1 MSTTILQNVFLPT
14 QIPGCQI
21 WLDAAD
27 PSVVVKSGTTVTAW
41 NDKSGNGYNLNT
53 LPMNQY
59 LGIGNAIYP
68 SVGTAINKLST
79 IYFSPWAGLKQA
91 TVVNG
96 AKNFYWVGR
105 ISSDS
110 ADSYFLMGADTT
122 YDWHANGGVNTTIL
136 ASAYAQAGLLA
147 ASPASQYT
155 SGANAVVNTSFSNI
169 VYPSAGDIS
178 LLSVAGITGNTR
190 YQGVCFDRQD
200 HTGWCG
206 DLAEVVIYST
216 ALTTAQH
223 QQVEGYLAQK
233 WGLQTSLPPNHP
245 YRYSAYFTNQAYV
258 STIVSPTVTNRFNNA
273 SFNPASLPGCQLWF
287 DAADR
292 TSMTFSGSTVTQWND
307 KSGNGR
313 NATNGGYVA
322 PTYSATGF
330 NGGYPGLLF
339 NGSSSMLNTPALLP
353 TPVLSSNGT
362 DTTIFVVFN
371 YTGRPVS
378 GGFGLYGL
386 GSQANAYVVRTPWNA
401 GGDAGGAII
410 DTTSATLTS
419 RIVAQFGS
427 ANPAQLYSIFRS
439 GASHYFYQFGSLT
452 ASNLSSSG
460 TVGTTSQTFGIGGGI
475 ADTIFFNSYIS
486 ELIIYNVAITT
497 DQRQQVEG
505 YLAWKWGLVVNLP
518 PTHPYK
524 KTSAVF
530 VTQPTTLAILQG
542 NPLNSMMVSNR
553 FNPTSIAGSVLWLD
567 GKDTSSAS
575 MTLSGTTVITWKDKS
590 GGAHNATSVNNPK
603 LLSSGGVSFN
613 GASSQYFT
621 MAVPY
626 TNTNTMFMVASP
638 VASTTVN
645 SYYFNTQN
653 PNYCGAMFLGG
664 YNNSYVCAFYPANP
678 SVEGNPSQ
686 EPVLSASLPTNPFL
700 VTSVKTAGVSAF
712 GYYNGAQAYSQGD
725 TATTGPSYWDFLGAA
740 GVGYNYI
747 TANIYEIIFYNSAL
761 TTSQRQQI
769 EGYLAWKWGLQGSLP
784 ATHPYKSFPPP
795 P

>member
-41 NDKSGNGYNLNT
+41 NDKSGNGYNLNA

-233 WGLQTSLPPNHP
+233 WGLQTSLPSDHP

-258 STIVSPTVTNRFNNA
+258 STIVSPTVTNRFTNA
-273 SFNPASLPGCQLWF
+273 AFLPTTIPGCTLWL
-287 DAADR
+287 DGADR
-292 TSMTFSGSTVTQWND
+292 ASMTFTSGSTTNVATWND
-307 KSGNGR
+307 KSGNG
-313 NATNGGYVA
+313 NTAT
-322 PTYSATGF
+322 S
-330 NGGYPGLLF
+330 L
-339 NGSSSMLNTPALLP
+339 
-353 TPVLSSNGT
+353 
-362 DTTIFVVFN
+362 
-371 YTGRPVS
+371 
-378 GGFGLYGL
+378 
-386 GSQANAYVVRTPWNA
+386 
-401 GGDAGGAII
+401 
-410 DTTSATLTS
+410 
-419 RIVAQFGS
+419 GS
-427 ANPAQLYSIFRS
+427 ANPILTQSLINGFQGISFPNTGTSPNPTYFFDGPISLTGASISYFIVCVPSSVSVMAGSPRILALAATGAVDYTSASYLVALYQSGNFGAYRIS
-439 GASHYFYQFGSLT
+439 GAAPLAVTANTPYIFSAIATSGNVGIYQNGGT
-452 ASNLSSSG
+452 VTNITVSG
-460 TVGTTSQTFGIGGGI
+460 TGNFSISRFRVANEMNPATDLFNGNIGEVI
-475 ADTIFFNSYIS
+475 VYNST
-486 ELIIYNVAITT
+486 ITT

-518 PTHPYK
+518 TNHPYK

-638 VASTTVN
+638 VPSTTVN

-653 PNYCGAMFLGG
+653 PNYCGAIFLGG
-664 YNNSYVCAFYPANP
+664 YNNSYVCGFYPANP
-678 SVEGNPSQ
+678 GVGANPDS

-725 TATTGPSYWDFLGAA
+725 TATAGPSYWDYLGAA
-740 GVGYNYI
+740 SVGYNYL

-761 TTSQRQQI
+761 TTIQRQKV
-769 EGYLAWKWGLQGSLP
+769 EGYLAWKWGVQGSLP
-784 ATHPYKSFPPP
+784 SNHPFKLFPPP